1 MQDLKV
7 QNIWLIKKTINDDVK
22 ESPSVAPFNIK
33 ISSFSIF
40 ILTYGTPYDIIN
52 NVRR

>member
-1 MQDLKV
+1 M
-7 QNIWLIKKTINDDVK
+7 
-22 ESPSVAPFNIK
+22 APFNIK